1 MVQIILKRNAEMS
14 IRLQRYP
21 FPMQCLLGKWNM
33 DKQLV
38 RTRPSSLW
46 AGPGYEAKCL
56 VALSKIAEL
65 LRVILLLQLLLTHI
79 TC

>member
-1 MVQIILKRNAEMS
+1 MS
-14 IRLQRYP
+14 TRLQRYP

-33 DKQLV
+33 DKQLMC
-38 RTRPSSLW
+38 TRPSSLC
-46 AGPGYEAKCL
+46 AGPGYKAKCL

-65 LRVILLLQLLLTHI
+65 LRVILLLLQLLLTHI